1 MRAVVIVVT
10 TLVVAACT
18 REQATPAQGE
28 LVFRAKVANLG
39 IQTGAL
45 AEGRS
50 RDEEVELRLP
60 GELFDPPLKATIV
73 AWEESDRSSPVA
85 ASASAFSAFKADDA
99 DWILSNFAQRDQAD
113 VQAMLANEE
122 IRARNGDASRPGLV
136 EVFVLEDGEWKRTNA
151 LSADERFDL
160 VWAAFSAGSITESRY

>member
-1 MRAVVIVVT
+1 MRAVVIVVA

-113 VQAMLANEE
+113 VQAMLANEKV
-122 IRARNGDASRPGLV
+122 RARNRDVLNRYDSYEIYARARPLYHSISRRTL
-136 EVFVLEDGEWKRTNA
+136 DGIVGRP
-151 LSADERFDL
+151 
-160 VWAAFSAGSITESRY
+160 